1 VYLNT
6 LVTAKPIELEIHFM
20 TWDHTKEGICL
31 SNKCFVAYNLT
42 DIRNTLC
49 QVGRLPVDVF
59 YLSNHLLSYGTLLSY
74 AQLRDFDYFIES
86 YLDDQLES
94 NIDSQPYLILELPRI
109 KIFLRLLIS
118 FCRLLKSYIEAF
130 DAGLIT
136 ISGNNTINYDP
147 DTLALLSNKLVD
159 LKNDCSLIYQLL

>member
-1 VYLNT
+1 MYLNT
-6 LVTAKPIELEIHFM
+6 LVTAKPIELEMHFM
-20 TWDHTKEGICL
+20 TWDHTKGGICL

-42 DIRNTLC
+42 DIRNMLC

-74 AQLRDFDYFIES
+74 AQLREFDYFIES
-86 YLDDQLES
+86 YLDDQLDLSLES
-94 NIDSQPYLILELPRI
+94 SRI
-109 KIFLRLLIS
+109 KTFLRLLIS

-136 ISGNNTINYDP
+136 INGNTINYDP
-147 DTLALLSNKLVD
+147 DTLTLLSSKLVD